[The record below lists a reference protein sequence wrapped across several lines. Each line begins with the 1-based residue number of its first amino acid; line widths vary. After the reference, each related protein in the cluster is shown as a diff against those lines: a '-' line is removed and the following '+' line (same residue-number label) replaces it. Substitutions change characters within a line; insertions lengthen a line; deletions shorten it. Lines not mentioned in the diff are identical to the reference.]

1 MVGEVGFYLG
11 MPSTASVITDQPT
24 TYFRLM
30 RDAWHEMRC
39 RDPAI
44 ASGLD
49 ASVMCLLAERLVNIS
64 RTVKALL
71 Q

>member
-1 MVGEVGFYLG
+1 
-11 MPSTASVITDQPT
+11 
-24 TYFRLM
+24 
-30 RDAWHEMRC
+30 MRC